1 MVRSTTS
8 LFVIAAATFA
18 VAQSNQ
24 IVTEVYSGIE
34 HQRPVKSFAL
44 QDVQSGAELWL
55 IDAYGP
61 RPSVEM
67 VGPQLRYK
75 RTGLALSIGFYT
87 RFNEKEAQRIGC
99 SGVFAFGK
107 PTQWQLAGQYY
118 AFDTPRGNRLGGS
131 VPNARITYPFGR
143 DFRVGIGL
151 GVTSIQGQAASAA
164 LGPYFSWRNKQWFA
178 QVRIG
183 QQVSPATLAGR
194 TQVFLRIDYRF

>member
-67 VGPQLRYK
+67 VGPQLRDK
-75 RTGLALSIGFYT
+75 RTGLELSIGFLNP
-87 RFNEKEAQRIGC
+87 FNGKEGQLNGL
-99 SGVFAFGK
+99 FG
-107 PTQWQLAGQYY
+107 G
-118 AFDTPRGNRLGGS
+118 F
-131 VPNARITYPFGR
+131 
-143 DFRVGIGL
+143 
-151 GVTSIQGQAASAA
+151 
-164 LGPYFSWRNKQWFA
+164 
-178 QVRIG
+178 
-183 QQVSPATLAGR
+183 
-194 TQVFLRIDYRF
+194 FLV